1 MRRRDY
7 QTKVFPG
14 GILNKINIV
23 TLRTAGNVTAVYNDL
38 RTGQTG
44 TSGTG
49 QPGGFGQ
56 ASGYYD
62 PDGVIRRITG
72 EPPVERSRNDSTKN
86 SDI

>member
-1 MRRRDY
+1 MRGRDL

-14 GILNKINIV
+14 GINNKINIV
-23 TLRTAGNVTAVYNDL
+23 TLRTAGNVTTVYNDL

-56 ASGYYD
+56 VSGYYD
-62 PDGVIRRITG
+62 PDGIQRRITG
-72 EPPVERSRNDSTKN
+72 EPPVERSRNDGTKN
-86 SDI
+86 TDI